1 MSLEETGV
9 NYLTSAFNKILAGE
23 RMPDEWR
30 KSTLIPIYK
39 NKGDAQD
46 CGNYRGVKL
55 MSHTMKLWERWWRV
69 RSLVPTSKSSNLVL
83 HPGRAPLMPFLR

>member
-1 MSLEETGV
+1 MSLEEAGV
-9 NYLTSAFNKILAGE
+9 NYLSPLFNKILAVE

-30 KSTLIPIYK
+30 KSTLIPIYM

-55 MSHTMKLWERWWRV
+55 MSHTMKLWKRV
-69 RSLVPTSKSSNLVL
+69 VESRLRSLVPTSNEQSIWFYTREE
-83 HPGRAPLMPFLR
+83 HQ

>member
-1 MSLEETGV
+1 MKNKAVGPDDIPLEAWVSLEEVGV
-9 NYLTSAFNKILAGE
+9 NYLTSVFNKICAGE

-30 KSTLIPIYK
+30 ESTLIPIYK

-55 MSHTMKLWERWWRV
+55 MSHT
-69 RSLVPTSKSSNLVL
+69 
-83 HPGRAPLMPFLR
+83 